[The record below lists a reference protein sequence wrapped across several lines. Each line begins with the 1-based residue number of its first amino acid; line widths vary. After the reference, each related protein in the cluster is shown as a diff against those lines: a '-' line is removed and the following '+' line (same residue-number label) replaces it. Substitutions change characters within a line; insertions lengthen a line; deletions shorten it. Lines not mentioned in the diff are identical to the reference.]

1 MEYTEKNN
9 IYDKSWILGVV
20 VTVIPWFLDR
30 PIWNLEGTSIVE
42 TMFFPPLS
50 MKEGQNCP

>member
-1 MEYTEKNN
+1 MESTEKKN
-9 IYDKSWILGVV
+9 IYDKSWIFGVV
-20 VTVIPWFLDR
+20 VIPWFWDR
-30 PIWNLEGTSIVE
+30 PIWNLEGTPIVE